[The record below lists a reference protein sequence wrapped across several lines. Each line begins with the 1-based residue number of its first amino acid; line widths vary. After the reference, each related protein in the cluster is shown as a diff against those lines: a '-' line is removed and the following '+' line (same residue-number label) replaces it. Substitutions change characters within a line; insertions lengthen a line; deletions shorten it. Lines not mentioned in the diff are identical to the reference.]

1 MVAVQLEGDTVIF
14 TVEGWHKLWAFR
26 SELRIPRSHIN
37 SARLDPAAAATWA
50 GLRAGGTYVPGLI
63 TAGTF
68 YLDGLFDHKP
78 TFFDVQHKEN
88 TVVIELSDENYA
100 RLIIEVE
107 DPVAVVAQLNGLAAA
122 PQEP

>member
-1 MVAVQLEGDTVIF
+1 MVSIQQQDDTVVF

-26 SELRIPRSHIN
+26 SELRIPRAHIK
-37 SARLDPAAAATWA
+37 SARLDPTAAAHWA

-78 TFFDVQHKEN
+78 TFFDVQHKEH
-88 TVVIELSDENYA
+88 TVVVELADEHYA
-100 RLIIEVE
+100 RLIIEVD
-107 DPVAVVAQLNGLAAA
+107 DPTAVVARLNGLAAA
-122 PQEP
+122 PK

>member
-1 MVAVQLEGDTVIF
+1 MVSVQQQEDTVVF

-26 SELRIPRSHIN
+26 SELRIPRAHIK
-37 SARLDPAAAATWA
+37 SARQDATAAEGWA

-68 YLDGLFDHKP
+68 YLDGFFDHKP
-78 TFFDVQHKEN
+78 TFFDVQHKEK
-88 TVVIELSDENYA
+88 TVVVELADEHYA

-107 DPVAVVAQLNGLAAA
+107 DPEAVVALLTIKKAS
-122 PQEP
+122 PE

>member
-1 MVAVQLEGDTVIF
+1 MVSIQQEEDTVVF

-26 SELRIPRSHIN
+26 SELRIPRAHIKG
-37 SARLDPAAAATWA
+37 ARPDPEVAAHWA

-68 YLDGLFDHKP
+68 YLDGFFDHKP
-78 TFFDVQHKEN
+78 TFFDVQHPEN
-88 TVVIELSDENYA
+88 TVVVELADEHYA

-107 DPVAVVAQLNGLAAA
+107 DPAAVVALLNGLANA
-122 PQEP
+122 PK

>member
-1 MVAVQLEGDTVIF
+1 MVTVQQHEDTVVF

-26 SELRIPRSHIN
+26 SELRIPSAHIR
-37 SARLDPAAAATWA
+37 SARPDPTAAAHWA

-68 YLDGLFDHKP
+68 YLDGFFDHKP
-78 TFFDVQHKEN
+78 TFFDVQHQQN
-88 TVVIELSDENYA
+88 TVVVELADEHYA

-107 DPVAVVAQLNGLAAA
+107 DPAAVVDLLNGLAT
-122 PQEP
+122 PSV